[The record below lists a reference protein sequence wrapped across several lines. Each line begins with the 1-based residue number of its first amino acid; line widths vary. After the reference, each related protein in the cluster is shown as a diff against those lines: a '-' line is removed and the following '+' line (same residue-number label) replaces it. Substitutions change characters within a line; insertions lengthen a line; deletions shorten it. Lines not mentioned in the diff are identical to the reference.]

1 MELDQI
7 IKLIDAGYTK
17 EDIQQ
22 MTAAQSA
29 PEEKPSEP
37 LAPEEKPAEPAKDE
51 KPAEPFDT
59 QPFTKALDEMSA
71 AMNQLNVKL
80 QKMALSMYEAPQ
92 QKETSVSD
100 IIAKIIDPK
109 G

>member
-7 IKLIDAGYTK
+7 FKLIDAGYTK

-22 MTAAQSA
+22 MTAAKPA
-29 PEEKPSEP
+29 PEEKPEEAP
-37 LAPEEKPAEPAKDE
+37 VPEEKPAEPAKVE
-51 KPAEPFDT
+51 KPSEPFDT
-59 QPFTKALDEMSA
+59 QPFTKALDELSA
-71 AMNQLNVKL
+71 SMNQLNTKL
-80 QKMALSMYEAPQ
+80 QKMTLSMYEAPQ
-92 QKETSVSD
+92 PKETSVSD